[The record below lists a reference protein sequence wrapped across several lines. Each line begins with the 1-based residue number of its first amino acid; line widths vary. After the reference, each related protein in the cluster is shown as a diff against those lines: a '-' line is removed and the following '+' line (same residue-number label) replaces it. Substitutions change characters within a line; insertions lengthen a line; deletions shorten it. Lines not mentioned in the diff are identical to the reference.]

1 MSRGKINHVIA
12 QWVRLGVMFN
22 TSASKEE
29 VDVER
34 LLLDTAR
41 CAAANSRLFILAVT
55 WLVEYGEYVAKHRLA
70 QLILDELE
78 EEHCQTMGLMLEL
91 AKEKGVD
98 DTHRFNRAI
107 KACGRG
113 IDQRPLL
120 DVDRRNDFFV
130 HAARQNASALS
141 LKWGR
146 WMEDFALKDD
156 AIRPASWIV
165 EHNQP
170 MRLRA
175 DLKGD
180 LRASIMAALQAN
192 SHSVES
198 ESELARIC
206 GATRSAIAEALKRLE
221 MSGRIKLRHLG
232 KCLRIEL
239 RRAA

>member
-1 MSRGKINHVIA
+1 VSTTLTVLIGPLKPAVA
-12 QWVRLGVMFN
+12 AL
-22 TSASKEE
+22 TSGPCWTS
-29 VDVER
+29 
-34 LLLDTAR
+34 
-41 CAAANSRLFILAVT
+41 I
-55 WLVEYGEYVAKHRLA
+55 GET
-70 QLILDELE
+70 I
-78 EEHCQTMGLMLEL
+78 
-91 AKEKGVD
+91 
-98 DTHRFNRAI
+98 
-107 KACGRG
+107 
-113 IDQRPLL
+113 
-120 DVDRRNDFFV
+120 FFV

-206 GATRSAIAEALKRLE
+206 GATRSAIAEALKDLRCRPDQAPAPREVSQDRAASGSLKWP
-221 MSGRIKLRHLG
+221 MIRSGR
-232 KCLRIEL
+232 
-239 RRAA
+239 